1 MNKFQKQL
9 AAIFSALGFTDK
21 AKAGTMNEEDWKKVF
36 SDYKEKYGTE
46 LKADL
51 QENQR
56 LAVLEAEQRQI
67 LDVLNVAAGTPAPAA
82 TETPAAEG
90 AAPAP
95 AAEDGSAAPVAAPAA
110 EELTPIA
117 KQIQT
122 LFASMQQQI
131 DKMAAVAKP
140 DVPADSA
147 TMQITAQGPGT
158 TETHLF
164 GISAPMFSMEKRWN
178 KIAQNPSFAIV
189 NAPDEE
195 ADLKAFQTELSSFSK
210 STANRY
216 AQLHREGR
224 LNSETLKASFGIT
237 TTGLADAGLGAQFIV
252 RRQDALIAR
261 ILEIDSVDALF
272 PVRYGIQ
279 DREMITNAFF
289 TEVSQA
295 YQEGEIWKGSMTLEP
310 EFGHVDDGMAKFK
323 FGSMKEIERLY
334 IGYLNTSGSDPIKWG
349 MIEFMLLNMYLNM
362 ANEYN
367 IRRILGIYV
376 KPESGVA
383 GSYLNAGTGVIYT
396 LIRYYHENK
405 LLLNDDDAY
414 ATYDNTDFLD
424 TVKDLVEEV
433 RTNLAPGQKMNGQV
447 VHLNENHQ
455 QWWINNCRTTYGKDI
470 DFQGPNS
477 YLNIV
482 PDTKV
487 AIAWVPNMDQLKFI
501 FIQRPGNLQG
511 LGYVP
516 GEMYAVKLKEDMELV
531 KGWSTWK
538 EGTSASFTGRRFTTA
553 SDLKAN
559 KYAMQQIFCN
569 KPATAVV
576 ADATTVDAES
586 NFWFVTGVNT
596 KATALTDIVHA
607 VGGPAYIIEC
617 GDVTFPTTIAK
628 AAKFSELTGAY
639 TPTAVGDYIMVV
651 LASTGKFL
659 EMERC
664 VGGVRTVNPSLQPN
678 VPGAR

>member
-1 MNKFQKQL
+1 MTKIQKQI
-9 AAIFSALGFTDK
+9 AAIFSGLGFTDK
-21 AKAGTMNEEDWKKVF
+21 AKAGTLTEDDWKKIF
-36 SDYKEKYGTE
+36 SDYKEKYGTD
-46 LKADL
+46 LTVDL

-56 LAVLEAEQRQI
+56 LAALEAEQKQI
-67 LDVLNVAAGTPAPAA
+67 LDVINAA
-82 TETPAAEG
+82 TGAPEAPAAEG
-90 AAPAP
+90 AQPAP
-95 AAEDGSAAPVAAPAA
+95 AAEGGEPAAPAAAPVA
-110 EELTPIA
+110 EDLSPIA
-117 KQIQT
+117 QQIKT
-122 LFASMQQQI
+122 VFETMQQQI
-131 DKMAAVAKP
+131 ATMAAGAKP
-140 DVPADSA
+140 DVPSASA
-147 TMQITAQGPGT
+147 TIQITAKGPGT
-158 TETHLF
+158 TESHLF
-164 GISAPMFSMEKRWN
+164 GISNPMFSMEKRWN
-178 KIAQNPSFAIV
+178 KIAQNPSFAIA

-195 ADLKAFQTELSSFSK
+195 TDLKTFKAELSGYSK
-210 STANRY
+210 STTQRY
-216 AQLHREGR
+216 AHLHREGR
-224 LNSETLKASFGIT
+224 LDSASLTASFGVT
-237 TTGLADAGLGAQFIV
+237 TTGLADAGLGNQYVI

-272 PVRYGIQ
+272 PVRYGVQ

-289 TEVSQA
+289 SEVSQA

-367 IRRILGIYV
+367 IRRIMGIYV

-383 GSYLNAGTGVIYT
+383 GSYLNAGTGTLYT
-396 LIRYYHENK
+396 LIRYIHENK
-405 LLLNDDDAY
+405 LLPNDDAAY

-424 TVKDLVEEV
+424 TVKAMVEEV
-433 RTNLAPGQKMNGQV
+433 RTHLAPGQKMNGQV

-487 AIAWVPNMDQLKFI
+487 AIAWVPNMDQLKLI
-501 FIQRPGNLQG
+501 LIQRPGNLQG

-516 GEMYAVKLKEDMELV
+516 GEMYAVKLKEDMELA

-538 EGTSASFTGRRFTTA
+538 EGTSASFTGRRFTTNA
-553 SDLKAN
+553 ALVAN
-559 KYAMQQIFCN
+559 NYAMQQIFIN
-569 KPATAVV
+569 KPTTAIVP
-576 ADATTVDAES
+576 DATTANAAL
-586 NFWFVTGVNT
+586 NFWFVTGINT
-596 KATALTDIVHA
+596 VATALTDITNA

-617 GDVTFPTTIAK
+617 GDVVHPTTIAK
-628 AAKFSELTGAY
+628 AAKFSELTAAY

-664 VGGVRTVNPSLQPN
+664 VGGVRTVNPLLQPN

>member
-9 AAIFSALGFTDK
+9 AAIFSALSFTDK
-21 AKAGTMNEEDWKKVF
+21 AKDGTLSEDDWKKVF
-36 SDYKEKYGTE
+36 SDYKEKYGTD

-56 LAVLEAEQRQI
+56 LAALEAEQKQI
-67 LDVLNVAAGTPAPAA
+67 LDVINAA
-82 TETPAAEG
+82 TGAPEAPAAEG
-90 AAPAP
+90 TQPAP
-95 AAEDGSAAPVAAPAA
+95 AAEGGEPAAPVAAPVA
-110 EELTPIA
+110 EELSPIA
-117 KQIQT
+117 KSIQNVFT
-122 LFASMQQQI
+122 SMQQQI
-131 DKMAAVAKP
+131 DKMAAGAKP
-140 DVPADSA
+140 DVPAGA
-147 TMQITAQGPGT
+147 TVLQITAQGPGT
-158 TETHLF
+158 TESHLF
-164 GISAPMFSMEKRWN
+164 GISHPMFSLGSRWN
-178 KIAQNPSFAIV
+178 KIAQNPSYAII
-189 NAPDEE
+189 NEPDEDVD
-195 ADLKAFQTELSSFSK
+195 AKAFQSELVKYSK
-210 STANRY
+210 SLAQRY
-216 AQLHREGR
+216 TQLQKDGR
-224 LNSETLKASFGIT
+224 LDSKVLSTNFGVT
-237 TTGLADAGLGAQFIV
+237 TTGLADAGLGNQYVI

-261 ILEIDSVDALF
+261 ILEIKSVDALF
-272 PVRYGIQ
+272 PVRYGVQ

-289 TEVSQA
+289 SEVSQA

-367 IRRILGIYV
+367 IRRIFGIYV

-383 GSYLNAGTGVIYT
+383 GSYLNAGTGVFYT
-396 LIRYYHENK
+396 LIRYIHENK
-405 LLLNDDDAY
+405 LLPNADAAY
-414 ATYDNTDFLD
+414 ATYDNTDMLD
-424 TVKDLVEEV
+424 TVKDMVEEV
-433 RTNLAPGQKMNGQV
+433 RTHLAAGQNMNGQA

-477 YLNIV
+477 YLNVV

-487 AIAWVPNMDQLKFI
+487 AIVWVPNMDQSKFI
-501 FIQRPGNLQG
+501 LIQRPGNLQG
-511 LGYVP
+511 LGFVP
-516 GEMYAVKLKEDMELV
+516 GEMFAVKLKEDMELV

-553 SDLKAN
+553 AALVAN
-559 KYAMQQIFCN
+559 DYAMQQIYIN
-569 KPATAVV
+569 KPATAIVP
-576 ADATTVDAES
+576 DATTANANL
-586 NFWFVTGVNT
+586 NFWFVTGINT
-596 KATALTDIVHA
+596 QATALTDLTNAI
-607 VGGPAYIIEC
+607 GGPAYIIEC
-617 GDVTFPTTIAK
+617 GDVVHPTTIAK
-628 AAKFSELTGAY
+628 AAKFSELTAAY

-664 VGGVRTVNPSLQPN
+664 VGGVRTVNPLLQPN